1 MTLKAYEK
9 PTITTIDSAEILEQ
23 IGPAQ
28 AWRSGAHPHPY
39 SEIDS
44 TASGGSSTTFGR

>member
-1 MTLKAYEK
+1 MTRKVYEK

-28 AWRSGAHPHPY
+28 AFVSGAQPMPYEQIHGSGGGRRSGSA
-39 SEIDS
+39 
-44 TASGGSSTTFGR
+44 GR